1 MSEKGN
7 WYSVVWS
14 SHRGFDESGD
24 PGRAEY
30 HDPVEIDF
38 YKFLFAF
45 NLHSQSRQGY
55 SALRQDYLPSW
66 PFMHNVRY
74 RRLHD
79 LDYMV

>member
-14 SHRGFDESGD
+14 CSYSSHQGFDESGD

-45 NLHSQSRQGY
+45 NSQCLPAGLLGAQA
-55 SALRQDYLPSW
+55 ALFT
-66 PFMHNVRY
+66 FMAIHA
-74 RRLHD
+74 
-79 LDYMV
+79 